1 MSLNR
6 WRYGPSVGTRI
17 SVVKSILTR
26 KTRKRRRSRIAL
38 PGDCRQH
45 GRRSAR
51 ASSAVVIRATVNLRF
66 SASPASRKFSL
77 REKGTEPCIDSNS
90 RCARKAQ
97 NLVSALFSL
106 RDSNALN
113 ANTSLSVFFA
123 RRANFC
129 DASETGNPTA
139 LHWHQS
145 RVSAIPVSDVF
156 PSIPCLNLKFS
167 LCNPNALNPN
177 TSPSVSKSS
186 DLHLTKTLEHRVA
199 I

>member
-1 MSLNR
+1 MRCRCRVLNR
-6 WRYGPSVGTRI
+6 RRYGPSVGTRI

-77 REKGTEPCIDSNS
+77 REKGTEPCIGSNF
-90 RCARKAQ
+90 RCATQTLLLLCSSPGGRIS
-97 NLVSALFSL
+97 VTRL
-106 RDSNALN
+106 RPG
-113 ANTSLSVFFA
+113 T
-123 RRANFC
+123 RRVMAGKRRRVKL
-129 DASETGNPTA
+129 ASNPTA

-145 RVSAIPVSDVF
+145 RVARFRSRKRFRAF
-156 PSIPCLNLKFS
+156 
-167 LCNPNALNPN
+167 
-177 TSPSVSKSS
+177 
-186 DLHLTKTLEHRVA
+186 RV
-199 I
+199 